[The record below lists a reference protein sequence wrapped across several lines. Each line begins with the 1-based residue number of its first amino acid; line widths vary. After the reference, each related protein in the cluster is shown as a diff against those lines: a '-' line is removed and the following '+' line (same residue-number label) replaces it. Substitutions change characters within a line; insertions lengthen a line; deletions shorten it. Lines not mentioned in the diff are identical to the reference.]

1 MSTTAPSGR
10 WPYRYSRLA
19 IHRGAGRV
27 ASRPWM
33 TRAAY
38 SGQPSVS
45 STATVASWPAG
56 GPVSGTVRS
65 SGLSSLPSTWAT
77 SRPMPR
83 MDRMSPRLGA
93 VLTSRTLSR
102 SSSASTTS
110 TPTGVSGGRTRI
122 PAWSSKTPSSRA
134 EASMPSDQAPRT
146 LRRPISIPPGSLA
159 PGAAQGTTSPGAK
172 LWAPQ
177 TTERSSPP
185 ASTRTRTSRSASGCG
200 VTSRTRAVRMPARSS
215 PTRWMVS
222 ISMPAKVSRS
232 ARVAAGTSTS
242 TWSASHES
250 GTRTVRSSQL
260 VDRGATASLLEP
272 PGPPLDAGQPADVVV
287 GQGAQVG
294 QAGAEHERPLD
305 AGPGGEAGDLVG
317 VVAAGPEHVGVD
329 HAGAEQLDPALA
341 AAGAAAGPGA
351 AADEAGHVDLGPGL
365 DEREVGGA
373 QADLALLAEVGP
385 GVGEQGALQVGH
397 GQAAVDGQDLDL
409 VEHRDMGRIRRVG
422 PVAAPE
428 VDRVHR
434 RRPGLQGPDLHRR
447 GVGAQHQLAR
457 PPVAR
462 LDVEGVLHGPGR
474 VVGGDVEGLE
484 VVPVGLDLGALD
496 DPVAEADE
504 DVDDLV
510 GGPGHRVDGPAG
522 RHPAGQGHVDPLG
535 LEQGLVPLGLQLGPA
550 GGQLGLEGGPGLVD
564 AAAQVAAGLLVE
576 VAEGAL
582 DLPEGRA
589 LGQVGLLGLAEGVQV
604 GGGGDRLAPGGDEDV
619 EVWGWHGRAPWG
631 AHPGRLAVRSAVAP
645 LGPGAG

>member
-19 IHRGAGRV
+19 IHRGAGRA
-27 ASRPWM
+27 ASRPWI

-45 STATVASWPAG
+45 STATEARSPAG
-56 GPVSGTVRS
+56 GPASGTVRS
-65 SGLSSLPSTWAT
+65 SGLSSLPSSSAT
-77 SRPMPR
+77 SRAMPR

-102 SSSASTTS
+102 SSTASTTS

-122 PAWSSKTPSSRA
+122 PEWSSNTPSSRA

-185 ASTRTRTSRSASGCG
+185 ASTRTRTSRSASGCW

-232 ARVAAGTSTS
+232 ARVVAETSTS
-242 TWSASHES
+242 TWSASQES
-250 GTRTVRSSQL
+250 GTRIGCSF
-260 VDRGATASLLEP
+260 
-272 PGPPLDAGQPADVVV
+272 LDAGQPADVVV

-329 HAGAEQLDPALA
+329 HAGPEQLDPALA
-341 AAGAAAGPGA
+341 AAGPAAGPGA
-351 AADEAGHVDLGPGL
+351 AADEAGHVDLGPRL

-373 QADLALLAEVGP
+373 QADLALLAEVGA
-385 GVGEQGALQVGH
+385 GEGEQGALHVGH
-397 GQAAVDGQDLDL
+397 DLDL
-409 VEHRDMGRIRRVG
+409 VEHRHMGGVGGVG
-422 PVAAPE
+422 PVAAAGGDD
-428 VDRVHR
+428 VDRR
-434 RRPGLQGPDLHRR
+434 WPGLHGPDLHRR
-447 GVGAQHQLAR
+447 GLGAQHQLAR
-457 PPVAR
+457 LALVAGV
-462 LDVEGVLHGPGR
+462 DVEAVLHR
-474 VVGGDVEGLE
+474 
-484 VVPVGLDLGALD
+484 
-496 DPVAEADE
+496 
-504 DVDDLV
+504 
-510 GGPGHRVDGPAG
+510 
-522 RHPAGQGHVDPLG
+522 
-535 LEQGLVPLGLQLGPA
+535 
-550 GGQLGLEGGPGLVD
+550 
-564 AAAQVAAGLLVE
+564 
-576 VAEGAL
+576 
-582 DLPEGRA
+582 
-589 LGQVGLLGLAEGVQV
+589 
-604 GGGGDRLAPGGDEDV
+604 
-619 EVWGWHGRAPWG
+619 
-631 AHPGRLAVRSAVAP
+631 
-645 LGPGAG
+645 